1 MLRQQCKQ
9 KTFFSFF
16 LRSWWTP
23 QPPKNVSAIN
33 LSSHAGFSFIFIL
46 MSPPPPHPPDDDDVV
61 VVVPIMSLT
70 IMNEY
75 QYESIFISLASLV
88 LLWSLTYFSL
98 SLSLSDD
105 DEWWM
110 MIWWMDIYELRPL
123 PLCCY
128 ASYFAYVNCLMLI
141 SIFFIFFYMVKRTL
155 AKKNIIASLYYSV
168 YL

>member
-23 QPPKNVSAIN
+23 QAPKNVSAIN

-98 SLSLSDD
+98 SLSLWW
-105 DEWWM
+105 WWM
-110 MIWWMDIYELRPL
+110 MNDDMMDGYCMERCMLSL
-123 PLCCY
+123 
-128 ASYFAYVNCLMLI
+128 YVNA
-141 SIFFIFFYMVKRTL
+141 FIVRGGL
-155 AKKNIIASLYYSV
+155 CSWNHINLQGRILLLLQILSLF
-168 YL
+168 LC

>member
-23 QPPKNVSAIN
+23 QAPKNVSAIN
-33 LSSHAGFSFIFIL
+33 LSSHAGFSFIFIF
-46 MSPPPPHPPDDDDVV
+46 MSPPPPHPPDDVV

-70 IMNEY
+70 IMKMN
-75 QYESIFISLASLV
+75 I
-88 LLWSLTYFSL
+88 WSLFLLFFSL
-98 SLSLSDD
+98 CFALVPNLFLSLSD
-105 DEWWM
+105 E
-110 MIWWMDIYELRPL
+110 WWMDIYELRPL

-141 SIFFIFFYMVKRTL
+141 SIFFIFFIWWREP
-155 AKKNIIASLYYSV
+155 
-168 YL
+168 

>member
-1 MLRQQCKQ
+1 MNWRGWGLGGIIVIRWYIVYSIDTWRREWERWEGRQWGQMLRQQCKQ
-9 KTFFSFF
+9 KMFFSFF
-16 LRSWWTP
+16 LWFWWTP

-33 LSSHAGFSFIFIL
+33 LSRHAGFSFIFIL

-98 SLSLSDD
+98 SLSLWW
-105 DEWWM
+105 WWM
-110 MIWWMDIYELRPL
+110 MNDDMMDGYLWVE
-123 PLCCY
+123 
-128 ASYFAYVNCLMLI
+128 AS
-141 SIFFIFFYMVKRTL
+141 
-155 AKKNIIASLYYSV
+155 ASL
-168 YL
+168 LLC